1 MLLCRALYLVVCL
14 TTSVPYILQSY
25 WLTRGVNDVDGL
37 VGVIETIAETWQ
49 PGEKLVLSRLSI
61 SFALSTTDQFAPAQ
75 LLPWLQK
82 LDSMTSFTEAAIKA
96 FECHLAMILLVTLV
110 RALTLFSNL

>member
-1 MLLCRALYLVVCL
+1 M
-14 TTSVPYILQSY
+14 
-25 WLTRGVNDVDGL
+25 NDVDGL

-49 PGEKLVLSRLSI
+49 PGEKLVLSRPSLVSV
-61 SFALSTTDQFAPAQ
+61 SGTTEQFAPAQ

-110 RALTLFSNL
+110 RTLTLAQIQAHLDDSCFFRSAPSTFLLYEASWKD